1 MLYYILSSILIVYS
15 LVVTYYC
22 IKFAMTILRVQD
34 SLQSSLDIVGEKYEA
49 ISEILSRPLFF
60 DSPEVRQVLD
70 DIESTRDA
78 LEIVA
83 HDLANK
89 IENDVEEENILN
101 EG

>member
-1 MLYYILSSILIVYS
+1 
-15 LVVTYYC
+15 
-22 IKFAMTILRVQD
+22 MTILRVQD
-34 SLQSSLDIVGEKYEA
+34 SLQSALDVVGEKYEA

-89 IENDVEEENILN
+89 IENDVEEENIIKYVFH
-101 EG
+101 

>member
-34 SLQSSLDIVGEKYEA
+34 SLQSALDVVGEKYEA

-89 IENDVEEENILN
+89 IENDVEEENIIN